1 MNKYKK
7 INIWGLLKLYFSYI
21 KKNSII
27 FTFNFFIPYI
37 FLIGIFRS
45 NDLKTAES
53 FLSQLVLASL
63 IIAFY
68 QSTTVILSLNLEWKL
83 STTYKR
89 IGLTCIKSWQFIFI
103 NAIIAIIISLA
114 SNVVFLIILGI
125 TTLNKFTGEWGQ
137 ANLWILPLNFL
148 SSWILSAGFACFVLF
163 ISVFITT
170 KLSQGLLTTVITIIP
185 FALLVAMNFI
195 IPNNSDKIFQT
206 TLIAI
211 LGFLGFGVFSGLIF
225 TPLTIYFF
233 SWSN

>member
-1 MNKYKK
+1 MNKGKK
-7 INIWGLLKLYFSYI
+7 INIWGLLKLYFSYM

-27 FTFNFFIPYI
+27 FIFNFFIPYV
-37 FLIGIFRS
+37 FLIGIFR
-45 NDLKTAES
+45 NNELKTAET
-53 FLSQLVLASL
+53 FLSQLILSSL

-89 IGLTCIKSWQFIFI
+89 IGLTCIKPSQFIFI
-103 NAIIAIIISLA
+103 NAILAILIALA
-114 SNVVFLIILGI
+114 SNVIFLIILAI
-125 TTLNKFTGEWGQ
+125 VTTNKFIGEWGQ
-137 ANLWILPLNFL
+137 TNLWILPLNFL
-148 SSWILSAGFACFVLF
+148 SSWILTAGFACFVLF

-185 FALLVAMNFI
+185 FGLLVTMTFI
-195 IPNNSDKIFQT
+195 MPNSSDKVFER
-206 TLIAI
+206 TLISI
-211 LGFLGFGVFSGLIF
+211 MSFLGFGVFSGFIF